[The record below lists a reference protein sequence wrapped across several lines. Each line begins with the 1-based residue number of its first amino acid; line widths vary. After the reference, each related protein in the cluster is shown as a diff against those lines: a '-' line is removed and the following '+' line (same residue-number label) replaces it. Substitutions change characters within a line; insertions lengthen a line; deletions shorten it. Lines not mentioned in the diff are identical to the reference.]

1 MDEITARQKYDLRS
15 EETVTIKSVEA
26 NGTVH
31 TDSWSWG
38 GHPSLVALSE
48 GDRIVFETV
57 LATQVVGARYE
68 GSRHWLFRKAT
79 DELVSEHNI
88 FLEGMRRRE
97 DEVLDQNREDW
108 TRREAKLPKWLR
120 DRLRTFHQ
128 RGGEKFDREGWGYE
142 LTICE
147 IAVLLL
153 GWGMDDDA
161 PAVMEYAR
169 ENGTTGN
176 QHSMAMALARA
187 HREDPDF
194 TAAGTVS
201 ALSPLTG
208 SGDYS

>member
-1 MDEITARQKYDLRS
+1 MDEITARKKYDHRS
-15 EETVTIKSVEA
+15 EETVTIKSVEP

-38 GHPSLVALSE
+38 GHPSLMSLQA
-48 GDRIVFETV
+48 GDQVVFETV
-57 LATQVVGARYE
+57 LASQVVGARRP
-68 GSRHWLFRKAT
+68 GSATWFFRKTT
-79 DELVSEHNI
+79 DELIAEHNA

-97 DEVLDQNREDW
+97 VEALEKNREDW
-108 TRREAKLPKWLR
+108 ARREAKLPEWLR

-169 ENGTTGN
+169 KYGTSGN

-187 HREDPDF
+187 HREAPDF

-208 SGDYS
+208 SADYS